1 MQNKIFVFII
11 ICFLPGDPEYIRT
24 PFGLTNIPDPTIIP
38 TIILK
43 YYFFEFKIKKLN
55 FHGRPSISKE
65 FLKISF
71 SKPIDTGILII
82 LSLRF

>member
-1 MQNKIFVFII
+1 MYFYYL
-11 ICFLPGDPEYIRT
+11 FLPGDPEYIRT

-43 YYFFEFKIKKLN
+43 YYFFKFKIKKLIL
-55 FHGRPSISKE
+55 HGRPPISKE

-71 SKPIDTGILII
+71 SKPIDNGMLLIF
-82 LSLRF
+82 SLRF